1 MADTQ
6 PDRLIFW
13 PFFKRL
19 EREFSYERWI
29 DKYRIFLNTL
39 AKGYITYDDEFNS
52 FRQFCKILYLQD
64 HRHEAR
70 FDELLREYIELEKKA
85 LIDLL
90 IATQTSKIREKK
102 EQKTTPVEDD
112 KDEGNTKIWEQEKE
126 EKDDIY
132 DGEQTAGYDE
142 ETESKYFHPD
152 IGELADEQDTDRGI
166 LITAEKYL
174 HTDEYFPAS
183 RREMV
188 KAWQYLRRM
197 EKSGVGDKPDLPA
210 TVEKVAREGIFLDP
224 VYHPRFANRQDTLLL
239 LADSRGSMTPFNE
252 LTRRLIH
259 TALNE
264 GRHRRA
270 PVYYYHNFPQGRLY
284 HRPNLTEPIGIGE
297 ALQKSSR
304 HATYAFII
312 SDAGAARGS
321 RDASRILSRLEATME
336 FVDVLQQ
343 KTACI
348 IWLNPMPLHRWR
360 GTPAEKIAEQVSAMI
375 PVIEQEEYNF
385 QDVLRRCIKFKGKK
399 I

>member
-1 MADTQ
+1 MADNRT
-6 PDRLIFW
+6 DRLIFW

-29 DKYRIFLNTL
+29 DKYRIFLKTL
-39 AKGYITYDDEFNS
+39 AKGYIPYDDEFNS

-64 HRHEAR
+64 HRHEIR
-70 FDELLREYIELEKKA
+70 FDELLTEYIELEKKA

-90 IATQTSKIREKK
+90 IATQTSQKREKK
-102 EQKTTPVEDD
+102 DQKTTLVEDD
-112 KDEGNTKIWEQEKE
+112 ISEGNTKGWEQENEGKDDVNDE
-126 EKDDIY
+126 EK
-132 DGEQTAGYDE
+132 TADYEE
-142 ETESKYFHPD
+142 ETEIKYFHPD
-152 IGELADEQDTDRGI
+152 IGEITGAQDADPGI

-210 TVEKVAREGIFLDP
+210 TVKKVAQEGIFLDP
-224 VYHPRFANRQDTLLL
+224 VYQARFANRQDTLLI

-252 LTRRLIH
+252 LTQRLIH

-270 PVYYYHNFPQGRLY
+270 PVFYYHNFPKGSLY
-284 HRPNLTEPIGIGE
+284 RQPNLTEPIGIGE
-297 ALQKSSR
+297 ALQKSSQ
-304 HATYAFII
+304 HSTYAFII

-321 RDASRILSRLEATME
+321 SDESRISLRFEATME
-336 FVDVLQQ
+336 FVEVLQQ
-343 KTACI
+343 KTAHI
-348 IWLNPMPLHRWR
+348 IWLNPMPRHRWR
-360 GTPAEKIAEQVSAMI
+360 GTPAEMIAEKVSAMI

-385 QDVLRRCIKFKGKK
+385 QDVLRRCIKFKGNK